1 MGAWGTGLYQDDTA
15 MEVRDYYQELLKK
28 EGTYRRFIE
37 ARERAEG
44 WQMMTHDGAVR
55 KGRSYPAENPQ

>member
-28 EGTYRRFIE
+28 GISNEESLDCVLE
-37 ARERAEG
+37 AF
-44 WQMMTHDGAVR
+44 
-55 KGRSYPAENPQ
+55 